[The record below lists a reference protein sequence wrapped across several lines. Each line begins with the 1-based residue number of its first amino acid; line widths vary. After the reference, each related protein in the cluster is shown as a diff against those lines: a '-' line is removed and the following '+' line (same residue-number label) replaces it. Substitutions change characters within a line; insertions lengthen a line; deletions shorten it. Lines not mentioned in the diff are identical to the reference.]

1 MLRGRYVGG
10 KCGQRN
16 GLKIQVAGCGRG
28 RESTPILPA
37 RFRWDEDNEPHSRPP
52 RFPSER
58 RGLYLQREGRHVRQ
72 SDSPNRRFC
81 LSGCRAYGLIRAMNK
96 KEAAEYLNV
105 STRAIERYTAQ
116 GKLTPTYEKGRTGLA
131 PVYDQEQ
138 LDQVKKQMDEA
149 GNAIHAPIQT
159 DKPDKKDKTD
169 KPDKDG
175 ALVLR
180 SGNRADLAAF
190 IAAIDK
196 ARGQSVADLAAKP
209 LLTRDEAQRLTG
221 LSRGFLKEAV
231 ASGQLKERLLG
242 RAYRI
247 KRTELEAYIETL

>member
-1 MLRGRYVGG
+1 
-10 KCGQRN
+10 
-16 GLKIQVAGCGRG
+16 
-28 RESTPILPA
+28 
-37 RFRWDEDNEPHSRPP
+37 
-52 RFPSER
+52 
-58 RGLYLQREGRHVRQ
+58 
-72 SDSPNRRFC
+72 
-81 LSGCRAYGLIRAMNK
+81 
-96 KEAAEYLNV
+96 
-105 STRAIERYTAQ
+105 
-116 GKLTPTYEKGRTGLA
+116 
-131 PVYDQEQ
+131 VYDQEQ

-159 DKPDKKDKTD
+159 DKPDKKD

-221 LSRGFLKEAV
+221 LSRVLLKEAV
-231 ASGQLKERLLG
+231 ASGKLKERLLG